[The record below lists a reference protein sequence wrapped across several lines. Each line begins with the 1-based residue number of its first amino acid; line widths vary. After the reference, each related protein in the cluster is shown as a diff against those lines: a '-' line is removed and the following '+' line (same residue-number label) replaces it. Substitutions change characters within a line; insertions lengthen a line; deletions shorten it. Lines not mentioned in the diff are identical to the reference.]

1 MKTTAFHLLTA
12 AIVLVFSSCDIWEH
26 RVIPTSRVT
35 SMDFTITD
43 YETISASHAFKVYL
57 TFSDTEESI
66 EIEANENLHQY
77 IEVKKE
83 NNTLSIGIRNDIHVT
98 GSPTLK
104 AHITTK
110 HVSNFYGSGASKFQ
124 LTDAVESANA
134 SIRLSGASTFSG
146 ALDVSELYAELSG
159 ASSANLSGFAR
170 ETEAEA
176 SGASSIR
183 DYDFSTK
190 ILKADLSGASSA
202 HLYVEDQI
210 DVIASGASS
219 LHYKGD
225 AVIVNQDISGSSK
238 ISKEY

>member
-1 MKTTAFHLLTA
+1 MKTTAYSLLTA
-12 AIVLVFSSCDIWEH
+12 VLALVITSCDVWEH
-26 RVIPTSRVT
+26 RVVPSSSVSSIDYT
-35 SMDFTITD
+35 FTD
-43 YETISASHAFKVYL
+43 YESINTSHAFKIDV
-57 TFSDTEESI
+57 TFSDDEESI
-66 EIEANENLHQY
+66 VIEANDNLHQY

-83 NNTLSIGIRNDIHVT
+83 NNTLSIGIRNDIQVT

-110 HVSNFYGSGASKFQ
+110 HVSNFYGSGASSFQ
-124 LTDAVESANA
+124 LANTVESANA
-134 SIRLSGASTFSG
+134 SIRLSGASMFSG

-159 ASSANLSGFAR
+159 ASSANLSGFAGV
-170 ETEAEA
+170 TEAGA

-190 ILKADLSGASSA
+190 VLKADLSGASSA

-210 DVIASGASS
+210 DVIASGAST

-238 ISKEY
+238 ISKE